1 MTTDKSL
8 QDFCITKMVGFT
20 YHPILVNLVSKWI
33 LEYNFDICVPS
44 FIMSFNFDDELNQA

>member
-44 FIMSFNFDDELNQA
+44 FIMSTNFDDELNQA